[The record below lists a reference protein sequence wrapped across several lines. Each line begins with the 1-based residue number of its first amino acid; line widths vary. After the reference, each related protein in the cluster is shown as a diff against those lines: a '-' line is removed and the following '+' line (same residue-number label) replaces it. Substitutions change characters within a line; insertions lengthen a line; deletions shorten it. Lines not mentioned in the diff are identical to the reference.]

1 MKKIN
6 KKLLLVVEPKD
17 ATFGSEEQFEQNA
30 ILFDEYMLKSFT
42 DDIIPLLN
50 SVTKTEWIKVSDDYL
65 TDNINK
71 KNTFI
76 YMEVWYMDNN
86 KKLYDAFLN
95 YSYSDLLY
103 LLKKAKT
110 KEEQDFYAMRKGKDI

>member
-17 ATFGSEEQFEQNA
+17 ATFSKQQLEKNA
-30 ILFDEYMLKSFT
+30 VLFNEYMLKKFS

-50 SVTKTEWIKVSDDYL
+50 SVSSEWVRVSDEYL

-71 KNTFI
+71 MNF
-76 YMEVWYMDNN
+76 
-86 KKLYDAFLN
+86 N
-95 YSYSDLLY
+95 YYFREL
-103 LLKKAKT
+103 
-110 KEEQDFYAMRKGKDI
+110 